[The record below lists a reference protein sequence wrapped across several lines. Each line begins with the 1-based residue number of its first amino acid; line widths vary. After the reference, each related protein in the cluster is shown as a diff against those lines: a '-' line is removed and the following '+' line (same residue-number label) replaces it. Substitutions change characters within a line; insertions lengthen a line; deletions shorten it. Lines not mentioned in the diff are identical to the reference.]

1 MKTSLKKYEK
11 ELKAAVQDN
20 AALTEKLQTAENASK
35 EKLAIRMK
43 YGAMEQ
49 ELTDLRALVGN
60 IPPEII
66 KAANERNRNRGKAEI
81 LLNER
86 M

>member
-1 MKTSLKKYEK
+1 MK
-11 ELKAAVQDN
+11 AQ
-20 AALTEKLQTAENASK
+20 
-35 EKLAIRMK
+35 

-49 ELTDLRALVGN
+49 ELADLRALVGS

-81 LLNER
+81 LPNER